1 MSAINRQSNSSV
13 KESNKNST
21 TIFESFPMLV
31 LLGIYLAIAIVI
43 MFLVAPYAI
52 GGLRYM
58 LIDMDPSTA
67 IIIFVGSLII
77 TITMVV
83 MLIYVYSKTKLNK
96 RYLNDE
102 YNGISLYGEYNDERR
117 YLEQKIDEL
126 TERLMNT
133 EKKWKDINHLILSAN
148 DKNFDNN
155 GKISP
160 EKFLNE
166 FGLDITNIE
175 MQKDLVFVL
184 TPSDNEFVSDYWV
197 VRDTCK
203 KVKLRALR
211 GDEQDLNYTNSSI
224 LAHIL
229 KYIIKSRLVVANISN
244 RNPNVYYELGI
255 AHMLGKPSILLCR
268 QGGSVPFDL
277 QQKYIVF
284 YSNEEELAI
293 KLEDALLNILTI
305 E

>member
-13 KESNKNST
+13 KGSNKNST